1 MHVVRSRRD
10 IDYSSGCCK
19 RGESLEPW
27 RTSVFLTVLS
37 VRSGAFALLCDIR
50 PEINVKNSEHRIRNL
65 RHADARSHGFAS
77 SWYLVRRSKR
87 MLNGSA
93 ATNRRLAFAA
103 SKNETNPVACRWV
116 TPDATLWEMR
126 RRRDLARRSA
136 IHMHH
141 HIYSQPARSP
151 PGTSTHSHHGSRL
164 WLAIEQVLM
173 LRPETSKGRSRGE
186 RRLAV
191 MLSDYCKDDGP
202 AAPIDVSR
210 SRHYKYSA
218 RPDSAHGST
227 RKRRR
232 TGGPNLWAA
241 MLEKGSTPQAP
252 SSCVRSMSL
261 ILCLT

>member
-1 MHVVRSRRD
+1 MRLILSPVVGSRQMLH
-10 IDYSSGCCK
+10 YGK
-19 RGESLEPW
+19 
-27 RTSVFLTVLS
+27 
-37 VRSGAFALLCDIR
+37 CDDDGTW
-50 PEINVKNSEHRIRNL
+50 
-65 RHADARSHGFAS
+65 HADQLS
-77 SWYLVRRSKR
+77 
-87 MLNGSA
+87 
-93 ATNRRLAFAA
+93 T
-103 SKNETNPVACRWV
+103 C
-116 TPDATLWEMR
+116 
-126 RRRDLARRSA
+126 
-136 IHMHH
+136 II
-141 HIYSQPARSP
+141 IYSQPARSP

-218 RPDSAHGST
+218 QSDSAHGYT
-227 RKRRR
+227 RMRRR
-232 TGGPNLWAA
+232 TGGPDLWAA